1 MKTSFRIGLSPDFRR
16 PAFQLV
22 CVRLMVTRSGRKSP
36 AIPFDPNNFLILI
49 IILNDGLTSSL
60 LLTCSTENKIAIK
73 FTTPETMD
81 IKENYEALYNTMHMP
96 LQPSLYYPFDPMTP
110 YVAPCYAME
119 INGARRKNA
128 TRETTSTLKAW
139 LNDHRKNPYPTK
151 GEKIMLAI
159 CTKMTLTQVC
169 SCFTL
174 FTSFKKIF

>member
-1 MKTSFRIGLSPDFRR
+1 
-16 PAFQLV
+16 
-22 CVRLMVTRSGRKSP
+22 MVNRSGQKPSTIRFDSNDEIKDGRSRSP
-36 AIPFDPNNFLILI
+36 LSRSD
-49 IILNDGLTSSL
+49 TSE
-60 LLTCSTENKIAIK
+60 TAIK
-73 FTTPETMD
+73 FTNLNSQFQTMD

-159 CTKMTLTQVC
+159 CTKMTLTQVRDFVSC
-169 SCFTL
+169 SLLTF
-174 FTSFKKIF
+174 